1 MTECLSTFLRMPIQH
16 LRTGFKKLSLLMT
29 SFLCLHIPLIKA
41 IAASLFYLIRG
52 ELISDLLVDF
62 KTFLED
68 LFNMIA

>member
-1 MTECLSTFLRMPIQH
+1 
-16 LRTGFKKLSLLMT
+16 MT

-68 LFNMIA
+68 LFNMIAWREWAQIV